1 MRFLLDESLRLDSW
15 QLEADTLASIDSKIQ
30 ILLRL
35 IDVHVLLLVNS
46 FRKDGVLN
54 CYVHE
59 FGKDNTSF
67 HNVEQVFVFG
77 VDRKNLLAFF
87 VLFEELIHKLGKAN
101 LFFYEIGV
109 SETTLTNT
117 LRYLTIRN

>member
-1 MRFLLDESLRLDSW
+1 M
-15 QLEADTLASIDSKIQ
+15 
-30 ILLRL
+30 
-35 IDVHVLLLVNS
+35 
-46 FRKDGVLN
+46 DGVLD
-54 CYVHE
+54 CYVHK

-87 VLFEELIHKLGKAN
+87 VLFEELVYELGKAN

-109 SETTLTNT
+109 SEPTLTNT